1 MPSPA
6 YDATPREVRSFAL
19 LQIVLTGVFL
29 VLLFF
34 MLGGDSEPFPPVWLT
49 VVLLVLVA
57 GGGFMAERVWLTA
70 SPLPPDADADE
81 VRRDAVSIFAAQ
93 TVRKLMW
100 CEAPVLIAVIASFI
114 VDHGGWPIAI
124 AGFPGLLLLTW
135 EIWPSPRNT
144 SLTAAMLD
152 SQGAESGLVEAF
164 LDVSAP

>member
-6 YDATPREVRSFAL
+6 YDSTPQEVRSFAL

-34 MLGGDSEPFPPVWLT
+34 MLGGDSEPFPPIWLT

-57 GGGFMAERVWLTA
+57 AGGFMAERVWLTA
-70 SPLPPDADADE
+70 SPLSPQTDVDE
-81 VRRDAVSIFAAQ
+81 ARRDAVGIFAAQ

-100 CEAPVLIAVIASFI
+100 CEAPVLVGVLMSFV

-124 AGFPGLLLLTW
+124 AGFPGLVLLTW
-135 EIWPSPRNT
+135 EVWPSPRNT

-152 SQGAESGLVEAF
+152 SQGAESRLVESF
-164 LDVSAP
+164 LDT